1 MKIIDNINRTVY
13 DDLKENINR
22 DSKISIT
29 AACFFYVHIWRTEK
43 QWKDI
48 KQFRFIF
55 TLSIFAKEKTGKQ
68 KREFYIPRL
77 MRKSSTYRC
86 LK

>member
-29 AACFFYVHIWRTEK
+29 AACF
-43 QWKDI
+43 
-48 KQFRFIF
+48 
-55 TLSIFAKEKTGKQ
+55 LC
-68 KREFYIPRL
+68 
-77 MRKSSTYRC
+77 TYM
-86 LK
+86 KN